1 MASQCPM
8 CLRDYK
14 SLAQHLQ
21 KGSRLDRHLNS
32 HTELSSAAKRKLL
45 ERLKRWLTLA
55 TLGRLRATN
64 PTVPMVSRLDLDPA
78 EEQLSP
84 PPPQTLEASPS
95 SSFRST
101 EFPDHVTVLNCLLE
115 DFKVLQEGPDP
126 SPKLKNNVQSKL
138 HRIRKFVGWMSRGKT
153 DLGKLQFLGDLDNLR
168 GWVKS
173 LRGNKMA
180 LPTTLHYLKNVRQFV
195 VFIGETPPP
204 SSRLSQKNVLMV
216 VRELKASIRSWTRPV
231 VLHQMRVKG
240 KKDATIHSIKEL
252 QECRRLALVAIP
264 KLLSRLEE
272 QHTTTDQCNL
282 FGYVAAYLASLYGH
296 RLGVFLNMTD
306 VQVSQ
311 AVHGPEKNDYLL
323 KMEDHKTNESFG
335 TAKMLL
341 SDQEYGWL
349 MDIIHLKT
357 KWANGKKMSK
367 YVFFNTT
374 FSPDKN
380 LTKYVKR
387 VWSEMHLKG
396 EATFTSLR
404 SAVAT
409 FARDRHGEDSQD
421 RKSMA
426 RLMCHDTATSDKFYT
441 MDLTMEQARKGC
453 LLFEEAQKE
462 GEESVTGTNKR
473 KKDGEEGRKKKTKQE
488 STPPQ
493 SDVIKRQESCI
504 VTNL

>member
-14 SLAQHLQ
+14 SLAQHLKVTHKVQNKEERAHLVMLAGGRLNVRCEQCPVPFCAIQ

-32 HTELSSAAKRKLL
+32 HTELSSAAKRKLV
-45 ERLKRWLTLA
+45 ERLKRRLMLA

-195 VFIGETPPP
+195 VFIGETPPT
-204 SSRLSQKNVLMV
+204 SSRLSK
-216 VRELKASIRSWTRPV
+216 
-231 VLHQMRVKG
+231 KG
-240 KKDATIHSIKEL
+240 RFDGRQRA
-252 QECRRLALVAIP
+252 
-264 KLLSRLEE
+264 
-272 QHTTTDQCNL
+272 
-282 FGYVAAYLASLYGH
+282 
-296 RLGVFLNMTD
+296 
-306 VQVSQ
+306 
-311 AVHGPEKNDYLL
+311 
-323 KMEDHKTNESFG
+323 
-335 TAKMLL
+335 
-341 SDQEYGWL
+341 
-349 MDIIHLKT
+349 
-357 KWANGKKMSK
+357 
-367 YVFFNTT
+367 
-374 FSPDKN
+374 
-380 LTKYVKR
+380 
-387 VWSEMHLKG
+387 
-396 EATFTSLR
+396 
-404 SAVAT
+404 
-409 FARDRHGEDSQD
+409 
-421 RKSMA
+421 
-426 RLMCHDTATSDKFYT
+426 
-441 MDLTMEQARKGC
+441 
-453 LLFEEAQKE
+453 E
-462 GEESVTGTNKR
+462 G
-473 KKDGEEGRKKKTKQE
+473 
-488 STPPQ
+488 
-493 SDVIKRQESCI
+493 IY
-504 VTNL
+504 